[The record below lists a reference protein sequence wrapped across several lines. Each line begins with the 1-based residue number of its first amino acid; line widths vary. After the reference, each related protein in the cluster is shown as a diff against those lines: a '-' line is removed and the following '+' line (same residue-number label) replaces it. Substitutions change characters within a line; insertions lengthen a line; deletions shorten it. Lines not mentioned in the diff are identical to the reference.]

1 MAKRRFRSA
10 GGVLLASAVTVGL
23 AACGGSSAPKVSSS
37 DFITTCTTNKEITTA
52 VSKIPGGTAK
62 LNALCTCVQKRLV
75 SRGFGNRTTDDNSTD
90 IKNAG
95 RGAGIAC
102 AQQVLAGG

>member
-10 GGVLLASAVTVGL
+10 GGLLAASAVTVGL

-37 DFITTCTTNKEITTA
+37 DFITKCTTNKEITTA

-62 LNALCTCVQKRLV
+62 LNSLCTCVQKRLV

-95 RGAGIAC
+95 RDAGISC
-102 AQQVLAGG
+102 AQQVLAGA